1 MMMIGSFASIIVLS
15 FLIIVIVEWIW
26 KAIILLTIIIL
37 IVADL
42 TIISLSG
49 ISFIE
54 GSVSIMAVSLYV

>member
-37 IVADL
+37 RVADL